1 MVATLVILVWGVV
14 AAVVALRCGVGLEP
28 ATGWPTPRPPG
39 SLRRLGVLSAA
50 GLLGWMLLIAVA
62 MSIAQALAPGSLPV
76 SVAASALVSAA
87 FGTFL
92 LLLLPR
98 PHSAPSGHTLPRGA
112 LLGVVGLLLTL
123 PWVYLTLTGTLAV
136 LKWWGVEVEPTHQTL
151 RTLAET
157 SSPGLIVLLI
167 ISTAIITPVFEE
179 ALFRGAIQGFCVAA
193 LTDPAR
199 PDARWPRWGG
209 IAIAA
214 LIFAGMHAP
223 WSIPAIFVLG
233 LGLGYLYERT
243 GRLWPAI
250 VMHALFNGIA
260 LTQTL
265 LNKAAAG

>member
-14 AAVVALRCGVGLEP
+14 AAVVAFRLGVGREP
-28 ATGWPTPRPPG
+28 VTEWSPPRPAG

-50 GLLGWMLLIAVA
+50 GLIGWMVLVAVA
-62 MSIAQALAPGSLPV
+62 MSIAQALAPGYLPL
-76 SVAASALVSAA
+76 SVAANALVSAA
-87 FGTFL
+87 FGTGL
-92 LLLLPR
+92 LVLLPR
-98 PHSAPSGHTLPRGA
+98 PHPAPGGHTLPRGT
-112 LLGVVGLLLTL
+112 LRGVAGLLLVL
-123 PWVYLTLTGTLAV
+123 PWVYLTLAGTLAV

-157 SSPGLIVLLI
+157 TSPGLIVLLLM
-167 ISTAIITPVFEE
+167 STAIITPIFEE

-199 PDARWPRWGG
+199 PQTRWPRWGG
-209 IAIAA
+209 IVIAS

-265 LNKAAAG
+265 LQK